1 MGEGWG
7 DFLALVFTAMPADL
21 DTDAR
26 GIAPYLEGQPPA
38 GGGIRNYPY
47 STDLVVNP
55 LTYDDISSLNQP
67 HGVGEVWAASLW
79 EMYWKLV
86 DQDGFDTDLYAG
98 TGGNNLALQLVID
111 AMKLQPCSPTFVTG
125 RDALLT
131 ADANAN
137 SGANECLIWEAFA
150 KRGVG
155 LNASDGGSA
164 ATLSVTEDFDVPLT
178 CLPEPST
185 TTLLLSGW
193 GLLVVLERRRSRR
206 ARAA

>member
-1 MGEGWG
+1 
-7 DFLALVFTAMPADL
+7 
-21 DTDAR
+21 
-26 GIAPYLEGQPPA
+26 
-38 GGGIRNYPY
+38 
-47 STDLVVNP
+47 
-55 LTYDDISSLNQP
+55 
-67 HGVGEVWAASLW
+67 
-79 EMYWKLV
+79 
-86 DQDGFDTDLYAG
+86 
-98 TGGNNLALQLVID
+98 
-111 AMKLQPCSPTFVTG
+111 VTG

-164 ATLSVTEDFDVPLT
+164 ATLSVTEDFDVPVI

-185 TTLLLSGW
+185 MTLLLSGW
-193 GLLVVLERRRSRR
+193 GLLVVLERRRDRR